1 MEIAKR
7 GKVALTVCSTAFV
20 NLGRAQQTALGA
32 PDLPIAVVPHP
43 FGTRKRDELSAI
55 AEQCVAEI
63 ARLACEAPAASA
75 MSAATAI
82 PRATLVEAPEG
93 LEEINALY
101 MERRW
106 ADGLLI
112 VPPTE
117 ERVERMLAHAKRP
130 RDEVIATIAPRYGA
144 ATVERIAINAVMAG
158 CKPEYLPVLIAAAQA
173 VATKAFH
180 LQAIQATTNP
190 AAVWLVVNGPI
201 AQRLG
206 VNSGGNCLGPGAWA
220 NGTLGRALRLVLQNV
235 GGGLPG
241 DMDKATQGQ
250 PAKWTFC
257 CAENED
263 ANPWEPLH
271 VERGYASSD
280 STVTVVGA
288 LGTWNMNITEKEP
301 ENVIAMIGDTMQ
313 YPASSDY
320 IHGGAPWVLLSPQ
333 HAQLFKEA
341 GWSKAEVK
349 RRLWEASKM
358 RAGRSLG
365 SEFER
370 LKNARAAELGDI
382 TPDTIIPISVQ
393 PDDITLL
400 VAGGAGSHT
409 VFVPVSAHTRSVTV
423 KIGE

>member
-1 MEIAKR
+1 
-7 GKVALTVCSTAFV
+7 V
-20 NLGRAQQTALGA
+20 
-32 PDLPIAVVPHP
+32 
-43 FGTRKRDELSAI
+43 I
-55 AEQCVAEI
+55 AEQCVGEI
-63 ARLACEAPAASA
+63 ARLACEAAAAKTSSASA
-75 MSAATAI
+75 AI
-82 PRATLVEAPEG
+82 PRAPLVEAPEG
-93 LEEINALY
+93 LEDINAFY

-106 ADGLLI
+106 GDGLLI

-117 ERVERMLAHAKRP
+117 ERVARMLAHTTHA

-173 VATKAFH
+173 LGTKAFH

-201 AQRLG
+201 AQRLDI
-206 VNSGGNCLGPGAWA
+206 NSGGNCLGPGAWA
-220 NGTLGRALRLVLQNV
+220 NGTLGRAVRLILQNI

-257 CAENED
+257 CAENEE

-271 VERGYASSD
+271 VERGYASGD

-301 ENVIAMIGDTMQ
+301 ENVVAMIGDTMQ

-333 HAQLFKEA
+333 HAQLFKQA

-370 LKNARAAELGDI
+370 LQNARATELGEI

-423 KIGE
+423 KIAE

>member
-1 MEIAKR
+1 VEIAKR
-7 GKVALTVCSTAFV
+7 GKVALTVCSTAFL

-43 FGTRKRDELSAI
+43 FGTRKRDELRAI
-55 AEQCVAEI
+55 AEQCAGEI
-63 ARLACEAPAASA
+63 ARLACEAPAASTK
-75 MSAATAI
+75 SASAPI
-82 PRATLVEAPEG
+82 PRASLVEAPEG
-93 LEEINALY
+93 LEAINDFY

-106 ADGLLI
+106 GDGLLI

-117 ERVERMLAHAKRP
+117 ERVERMLAHTKRA

-173 VATKAFH
+173 VGTKAFH

-220 NGTLGRALRLVLQNV
+220 NGTLGRALRLILQNI

-257 CAENED
+257 CAENEE

-271 VERGYASSD
+271 VERGYARD
-280 STVTVVGA
+280 ESTVTVVGA

-301 ENVIAMIGDTMQ
+301 DNVVAMIGDTMQ

-423 KIGE
+423 KIAE